1 MLQLLLYA
9 LRLNHQLNQEVELDE
24 TALVFQDDFLDFITW
39 SKKKA
44 DYKYI
49 LVNISYLFRVSNI
62 FRVCF
67 VF

>member
-1 MLQLLLYA
+1 MFQLLLYA